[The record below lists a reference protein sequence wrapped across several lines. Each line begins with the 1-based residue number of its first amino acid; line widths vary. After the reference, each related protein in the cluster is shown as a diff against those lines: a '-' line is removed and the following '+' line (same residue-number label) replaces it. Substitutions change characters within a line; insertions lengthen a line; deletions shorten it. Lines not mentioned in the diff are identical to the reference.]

1 MNELSTFAAKEK
13 TMDPKLYNALNTAK
27 LNHNSSFAN
36 GMFMVNNLMNH
47 GSSMAPPISGTPIRG
62 SNNPNNLSFDEAD
75 EEFYFRRER
84 NASDSLSTLSNPNTM
99 WLHNGIAYEV
109 NTPSSSKS
117 TAASTVSK
125 ERIRK
130 KLDVLLY
137 TVDRRIK
144 YII

>member
-1 MNELSTFAAKEK
+1 
-13 TMDPKLYNALNTAK
+13 
-27 LNHNSSFAN
+27 
-36 GMFMVNNLMNH
+36 MVNNLMNH
-47 GSSMAPPISGTPIRG
+47 GSSMNPPISGTPIKNL
-62 SNNPNNLSFDEAD
+62 NNANNLSFDDAD
-75 EEFYFRRER
+75 EDFYFKRER
-84 NASDSLSTLSNPNTM
+84 NPDTISTLSDPNNL
-99 WLHNGIAYEV
+99 WLHNGISYEV

-137 TVDRRIK
+137 TVDRRLK